1 MSLVPLLFRDWWEDF
16 ERERLP
22 RRLLDQHF
30 GLGLHR
36 DDLTSLT
43 SALPSPSLRPGGT
56 YYRPW
61 QGVAFN
67 RQNSGTSNLKSDEKQ
82 VQVILDVQ
90 QFGPG
95 EITVKT
101 SEGAVIVEGKH
112 EEKQDEHGYVS
123 RHFKRRYL
131 LPKDVDMDQIM
142 SSLSSDGVLTVSVPK
157 KVLISLSL
165 YLSFFFT
172 HARTHVTFRIIM
184 IDYDPS
190 NQPRTSFHNY
200 ELLTP
205 KFIRANFQCPLGTI
219 LMKVGL
225 YNLF

>member
-1 MSLVPLLFRDWWEDF
+1 MFFVISYLIIILFIPISQKMSLVPLVFRDWWEDF

-36 DDLTSLT
+36 DDLTTLT
-43 SALPSPSLRPGGT
+43 SALSSPSLRSGT

-61 QGVAFN
+61 QGVFN
-67 RQNSGTSNLKSDEKQ
+67 RQNSGTSNLKFDDKQ

-101 SEGAVIVEGKH
+101 SDGAIIVEGKH
-112 EEKQDEHGYVS
+112 EEKPDEHGFIS

-131 LPKDVDMDQIM
+131 LPKDVDIEKIV
-142 SSLSSDGVLTVSVPK
+142 SSLSSDGILTVSAPK
-157 KVLISLSL
+157 KVI
-165 YLSFFFT
+165 FFF
-172 HARTHVTFRIIM
+172 
-184 IDYDPS
+184 
-190 NQPRTSFHNY
+190 
-200 ELLTP
+200 
-205 KFIRANFQCPLGTI
+205 
-219 LMKVGL
+219 
-225 YNLF
+225 

>member
-1 MSLVPLLFRDWWEDF
+1 MVPLFFRDWWEDF

-36 DDLTSLT
+36 DDLSNLT
-43 SALPSPSLRPGGT
+43 STLTSPSLRSAT

-61 QGVAFN
+61 QGVLN
-67 RQNSGTSNLKSDEKQ
+67 RQNSGTSNLKFDDKQ

-112 EEKQDEHGYVS
+112 EEKQDEHGFIS
-123 RHFKRRYL
+123 RQFKRRYL
-131 LPKDVDMDQIM
+131 LPKDVDIEQIV
-142 SSLSSDGVLTVSVPK
+142 SSLSSDGILTVSIPK
-157 KVLISLSL
+157 KEKQ
-165 YLSFFFT
+165 
-172 HARTHVTFRIIM
+172 VTGERSVPIIQTG
-184 IDYDPS
+184 IPAVKAAETVKND
-190 NQPRTSFHNY
+190 
-200 ELLTP
+200 ETP
-205 KFIRANFQCPLGTI
+205 LVTEI
-219 LMKVGL
+219 KVEHQ
-225 YNLF
+225 

>member
-1 MSLVPLLFRDWWEDF
+1 MSLVPLFFRDWWEDF
-16 ERERLP
+16 ERDRLP
-22 RRLLDQHF
+22 RRLMDQNF

-36 DDLTSLT
+36 DDLSSLT
-43 SALPSPSLRPGGT
+43 SALISPSLRSGT

-61 QGVAFN
+61 QGVLD
-67 RQNSGTSNLKSDEKQ
+67 RQNSGSSNLKFDDKQ

-131 LPKDVDMDQIM
+131 LPKDVDIERVV
-142 SSLSSDGVLTVSVPK
+142 SSLSSDGILTVSVPK
-157 KVLISLSL
+157 KVI
-165 YLSFFFT
+165 F
-172 HARTHVTFRIIM
+172 
-184 IDYDPS
+184 
-190 NQPRTSFHNY
+190 
-200 ELLTP
+200 
-205 KFIRANFQCPLGTI
+205 
-219 LMKVGL
+219 
-225 YNLF
+225 

>member
-1 MSLVPLLFRDWWEDF
+1 MSLVPLFFRDWWEDF

-43 SALPSPSLRPGGT
+43 SSLVSPSLRPGGT

-67 RQNSGTSNLKSDEKQ
+67 RQNSGTSNLKFDEKQ

-101 SEGAVIVEGKH
+101 SDGAVIVEGKH

-131 LPKDVDMDQIM
+131 LPKDVDLDQIV
-142 SSLSSDGVLTVSVPK
+142 SSLSSDGILTVSVPK
-157 KVLISLSL
+157 KVGA
-165 YLSFFFT
+165 FFFL
-172 HARTHVTFRIIM
+172 
-184 IDYDPS
+184 P
-190 NQPRTSFHNY
+190 
-200 ELLTP
+200 
-205 KFIRANFQCPLGTI
+205 
-219 LMKVGL
+219 
-225 YNLF
+225 